1 MVTTE
6 NTRRALTLLQTI
18 VSLDR
23 AITSDTAAEGREA
36 VEAARLEL
44 EQVDVSLEALG
55 PVGEIRHTYQPRS
68 TEIDVDVA
76 VTTTGRTLAV
86 KVGAAALPGE
96 SDDDLKE
103 RAKALSLSA
112 TQDII
117 AAYAA
122 VGMGFGKVEAGT
134 R

>member
-6 NTRRALTLLQTI
+6 NTRRALSLLQTI

-23 AITSDTAAEGREA
+23 AITSDTAAEGRAA

-44 EQVDVSLEALG
+44 EQVDVSLEAFG
-55 PVGEIRHTYQPRS
+55 PIGEIRHTYQPRS
-68 TEIDVDVA
+68 TEIDLDVA

-86 KVGAAALPGE
+86 KVGGAALPGE
-96 SDDDLKE
+96 TDAGLQTRMQDLSFATVQKTI
-103 RAKALSLSA
+103 AL
-112 TQDII
+112 
-117 AAYAA
+117 YAA
-122 VGMGFGKVEAGT
+122 AGLPFGKAEASV

>member
-6 NTRRALTLLQTI
+6 NTRRAVTLLQEI
-18 VSLDR
+18 VLLDR
-23 AITSDTAAEGREA
+23 AITSDTAARGREL

-44 EQVDVSLEALG
+44 EGIDARLDALG
-55 PVGEIRHTYQPRS
+55 PIGEVRHTYQPRS

-76 VTTTGRTLAV
+76 ITTTGRTLAV
-86 KVGAAALPGE
+86 KVGVAAHPGE
-96 SDDDLKE
+96 SDEQLKD

-112 TQDII
+112 TQDVI

-122 VGMGFGKVEAGT
+122 AGLTFGKVEAGV